1 MVRRCTIAAWVER
14 RVKSLLPLLLLA
26 GCALAPERPAPPISY
41 PPAAAERVLR
51 IALAEWRDWGSP
63 VQDEGEASAPVRP
76 ESDPAQ
82 FPRVLAYWQAVP
94 VDHGAI
100 ATNRRRYA
108 ERLAGGRPE
117 PALWAE
123 PAWSAAF
130 ISWVFRSAGVD
141 TPEFPPSATHALYL
155 DGLLA
160 QARHF
165 PAAAP
170 FVPHAPEQR
179 VPAPGDLLCRDR
191 SAAPLRHWTE
201 RLAETG
207 RIRPMHCD
215 IVVGAAPGRVEA
227 IGGNVGD
234 AVTLT
239 RFRATAEGYLLPLP
253 AGRAPFFVIMESR
266 LGRLPPWS
274 DG

>member
-1 MVRRCTIAAWVER
+1 VRH
-14 RVKSLLPLLLLA
+14 LLPLLFLA
-26 GCALAPERPAPPISY
+26 GCAVAPEPPEPPLSY

-51 IALAEWRDWGSP
+51 IALAEWRDWGSRIA
-63 VQDEGEASAPVRP
+63 EATEPASPAQP

-100 ATNRRRYA
+100 ANNRRRYV
-108 ERLAGGRPE
+108 EQLAGGRPD

-141 TPEFPPSATHALYL
+141 SPEFRPSATHALYL

-160 QARHF
+160 QAQHF
-165 PAAAP
+165 PAGAP
-170 FVPHAPEQR
+170 FRPHAPEQR
-179 VPAPGDLLCRDR
+179 VPAPGDLICRDR
-191 SAAPLRHWTE
+191 SAAPLRHWTD

-215 IVVGAAPGRVEA
+215 IVVGAIPGRVEA

-234 AVTLT
+234 AVTLS
-239 RFRATAEGYLLPLP
+239 RFPATVEGYLLPLP
-253 AGRAPFFVIMESR
+253 RAPFFVIMESR

>member
-1 MVRRCTIAAWVER
+1 MRQV
-14 RVKSLLPLLLLA
+14 LPLLLLA
-26 GCALAPERPAPPISY
+26 GCAVAPAPPEPPLSY

-51 IALAEWRDWGSP
+51 IALAEWRDWGSRIA
-63 VQDEGEASAPVRP
+63 EAAEPASPAQP
-76 ESDPAQ
+76 ESDPAH

-108 ERLAGGRPE
+108 EQLAGGRPD
-117 PALWAE
+117 PALWAD

-141 TPEFPPSATHALYL
+141 SREFPPSATHALYL

-160 QARHF
+160 QAQLY

-170 FVPHAPEQR
+170 FRPHAPEQR

-191 SAAPLRHWTE
+191 SATPLRHWTE

-215 IVVGAAPGRVEA
+215 IVIGAAPGRVEA

-234 AVTLT
+234 AVTLS
-239 RFRATAEGYLLPLP
+239 RFPATAEGYLLPLP
-253 AGRAPFFVIMESR
+253 PGHAPFFVIMESR